1 MVEINNIEIYSMHID
16 LKSVVAERFIRKFT
30 YKICKYM
37 TSVSK
42 HNFKKLPKILKKYC
56 NTMHTSINMM
66 PIAVKL
72 NIYVNFLN
80 ASNIKNWNL
89 WLAII

>member
-42 HNFKKLPKILKKYC
+42 HNFKKLPKILKKHLSIWCLLLLNLIYMLIFL
-56 NTMHTSINMM
+56 MHQI
-66 PIAVKL
+66 
-72 NIYVNFLN
+72 
-80 ASNIKNWNL
+80 
-89 WLAII
+89 